1 MKISYRILG
10 TRLLLV
16 PYLKR
21 FCLADLV
28 LGIVCEGTMRGG
40 GLSERFL
47 TLGTLDE
54 CQKEGSGGGLFQ
66 SGLALISGYSSS
78 VWVCLF
84 FFFS

>member
-28 LGIVCEGTMRGG
+28 LGIFCEGTMRGG
-40 GLSERFL
+40 AER
-47 TLGTLDE
+47 TVPHIGDT
-54 CQKEGSGGGLFQ
+54 
-66 SGLALISGYSSS
+66 
-78 VWVCLF
+78 
-84 FFFS
+84 